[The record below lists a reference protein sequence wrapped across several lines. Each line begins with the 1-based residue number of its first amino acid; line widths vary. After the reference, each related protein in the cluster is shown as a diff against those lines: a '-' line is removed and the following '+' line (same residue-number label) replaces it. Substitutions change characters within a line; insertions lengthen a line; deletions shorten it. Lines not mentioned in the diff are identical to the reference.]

1 MNTKP
6 NLWLSVCC
14 VEPGVT
20 IDQVASRLIE
30 ALTKDFDHD
39 ISVEFHAFGPT
50 SNTIG
55 SSDGSAE
62 PRQLELLPV
71 KEDCSGC
78 RGGLSVDPINR
89 VDG

>member
-6 NLWLSVCC
+6 NFWLSVCC

-50 SNTIG
+50 NGSVG
-55 SSDGSAE
+55 SSDGAVE
-62 PRQLELLPV
+62 PQQLELLPG
-71 KEDCSGC
+71 KEGCSGC
-78 RGGLSVDPINR
+78 RGGLSVDPTDR